1 MEILNLAWLVPLF
14 PALAFVAIALVAH
27 RSRALSHWLTIG
39 GIAMAFLVAQI
50 VFWRAVTLPVGGGEH
65 AFESAIAPWLTVG
78 VERLGLGVYVDPA
91 TTIMLFMVP
100 LVCMMI
106 FIYSVGYMN
115 FGTSE
120 VDPRYSRFFCYL
132 SLFATGMLGMVVF
145 NNLLAFFIF
154 WEIMGTCSYLLIGF
168 WYDKS
173 YPDPDKITPKEAG
186 LKAFIVTKIGDLFF
200 MLGLALLYAEVGSLA
215 YRDIFS
221 PETLDHL
228 AHTPFLGTSV
238 ATVVALLLF
247 GGTVGK
253 SAQFPLHTWLPDAM
267 EGPTPVSALIH
278 AATMVSAGVFLV
290 VRAFPIFQAA
300 NASVLAIG
308 GIPFVAFIGAFTA
321 IFSSVMA
328 IAQNDIKG
336 VLAFSTISQLGYMV
350 AALGIGAYVAGAFH
364 LITHAFFKAL
374 LFLGSGSVI
383 HGVEHG
389 HHIIHEH
396 AHDDHEPH
404 GEADKHLRH
413 EEREGHAH
421 EEHLA
426 WFNPNDMMNMGGLAR
441 RMPRTFWT
449 FLLGGLALSGFPLVT
464 AGFWSK
470 DEILAQAY
478 QLSPAVFWILAVAAG
493 ITAFYTMRQICLT
506 FVGEPRTEAAEHA
519 PESVSW
525 MTLPLIVLAVFAVSL
540 GWVGIPEHFPVIGGL
555 IPNWFHHFV
564 GAMVEAGE
572 GGHALRVTGHLA
584 ETSHGFVWQPLVM
597 SIVFALGGLA
607 VGWQVYGRNPLKSG
621 QPDPVE
627 AAMRKMRL
635 AWLYRAMANR
645 FYFDE
650 VYQTLIVRPSIW
662 LADLFDSF
670 DYGKDGG
677 HGVVDG
683 TVMLVGRVGKFLAE
697 VSGWFDANVV
707 DELVNLAGRAGV
719 ILSAGLEAFDLRVV
733 DALVNVAG
741 RAGVVLSTGLNAF
754 DLSVVDG
761 AVDGI
766 ADLVR
771 GGGKTV
777 RPIQTGKVQSYLL
790 LASFAVLALIM
801 AFFAILFLQI

>member
-1 MEILNLAWLVPLF
+1 MEILNLAWLIPLF
-14 PALAFVAIALVAH
+14 PCIAFVAIALFAY

-39 GIAMAFLVAQI
+39 GIAAAFLFAQI

-65 AFESAIAPWLTVG
+65 AFESAIAPWVVAG
-78 VERLGLGVYVDPA
+78 AERLGIGVYVDPA
-91 TTIMLFMVP
+91 TAVMLFMVP

-115 FGTSE
+115 FGTDE

-132 SLFATGMLGMVVF
+132 SLFAMGMLGMVVF

-173 YPDPDKITPKEAG
+173 YPDPDRITPKEAG

-200 MLGLALLYAEVGSLA
+200 MLGLALLYAQVGSLA
-215 YRDIFS
+215 YRDVFN
-221 PETLDHL
+221 PEVLDQL
-228 AHTPFLGTSV
+228 AHTPFLGASA
-238 ATVVALLLF
+238 ATWVALLLF

-253 SAQFPLHTWLPDAM
+253 SAQFPLHVWLPDAM

-290 VRAFPIFQAA
+290 VRTFPIFQVA
-300 NASVLAIG
+300 NASVLAVG
-308 GIPFVAFIGAFTA
+308 GIPFVAVIGAFTA

-328 IAQNDIKG
+328 VAQDDVKG

-350 AALGIGAYVAGAFH
+350 AALGIGAYVAGVFH

-383 HGVEHG
+383 HGMEHG
-389 HHIIHEH
+389 HHVIHAHEH
-396 AHDDHEPH
+396 DEHEPH
-404 GEADKHLRH
+404 GDADEHERH

-421 EEHLA
+421 EEHLG
-426 WFNPNDMMNMGGLAR
+426 WFNPNDMKNMGGLAK

-449 FLLGGLALSGFPLVT
+449 FLIGGLALSGFPLFT

-478 QLSPAVFWILAVAAG
+478 ELAPAVFWTLAVAAG

-519 PESVSW
+519 PESVPT

-540 GWVGIPEHFPVIGGL
+540 GWVGIPEHFPVIGGVV
-555 IPNWFHHFV
+555 PNWFHHFV
-564 GAMVEAGE
+564 ISTIETGEAE
-572 GGHALRVTGHLA
+572 HAARVAGHLA
-584 ETSHGFVWQPLVM
+584 QDAHGFVWLPLVM
-597 SIVFALGGLA
+597 SVVFALGGLG
-607 VGWQVYGRNPLKSG
+607 VGWLVYGRNPLKAG
-621 QPDPVE
+621 QADPVE
-627 AAMRKMRL
+627 AAMRDVRL
-635 AWLYRAMANR
+635 GWLYRAMANR

-650 VYQTLIVRPSIW
+650 VYQTLFVRPSIW
-662 LADLFDSF
+662 LANAFDSF
-670 DYGKDGG
+670 DYGKGGG

-683 TVMLVGRVGKFLAE
+683 TVMLIGRFGRFASEISDWLD
-697 VSGWFDANVV
+697 SNLV
-707 DELVNLAGRAGV
+707 DGLVNLAGRAGV
-719 ILSAGLEAFDLRVV
+719 
-733 DALVNVAG
+733 
-741 RAGVVLSTGLNAF
+741 VLSNSLNAF
-754 DLSVVDG
+754 DLSVIDG
-761 AVDGI
+761 AVNSVGDI
-766 ADLVR
+766 VE
-771 GGGKTV
+771 GGGGSI
-777 RPIQTGKVQSYLL
+777 RPIQTGKVQNYLL
-790 LASFAVLALIM
+790 LASFAVLALI
-801 AFFAILFLQI
+801 ATFFVILFLQV